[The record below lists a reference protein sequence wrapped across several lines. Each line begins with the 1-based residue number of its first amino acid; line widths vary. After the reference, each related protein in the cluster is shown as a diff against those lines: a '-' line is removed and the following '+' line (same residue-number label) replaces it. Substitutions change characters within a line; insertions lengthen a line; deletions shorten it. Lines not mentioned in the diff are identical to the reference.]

1 MRKKLIYSLVG
12 ILVLAFGGLIATFAA
27 GNKPAL
33 GLDLQGGIS
42 ITQQPVGA
50 FNSASLDLA
59 VDRIRE
65 RVDSLGVAEPEILR
79 QGDAIIVNLPGVKN
93 QQQAEELVKVTGQ
106 VYLRPVLKDD
116 QFGLPCVTSEPK
128 KASPSSSTTTSVA
141 TSNTSAGSGTTT
153 SIPTTAAVSGTNAAT
168 TTTAAGGPSRLPSR
182 ANTTTTAAST
192 ATTAT
197 PGTEAATTVLG
208 APTST
213 VPSGAPTTTAASN
226 TLNTLPDVA
235 PDATGYVSARGGSIC
250 KVGPAGGTGEVF
262 VDDATARIIS
272 GSGWGVT
279 VSLRGG
285 SNGEGVWNT
294 LASECFNGTTNCPT
308 RQLAIVLDG
317 EVISA
322 PTVQQPSFTG
332 SVEITGAFSEA
343 EARNLARVLNSG
355 SLPVKLVTQDVKTV
369 SPTLGKDSL
378 HAAIISGLVGIGL
391 VLLFMA
397 FYYRLLGLIVTA
409 GLTVSGA
416 LIWTMVSFLSK
427 TQGLALSLAGIAGLI
442 VSVGVTVD
450 SYVVFFERLKDEVR
464 AGRSMR
470 NSAQRGFAGAWHT
483 IVVADLVSL
492 IGAAVLWYLSVG
504 DVRGFAFFLGL
515 STLCDL
521 VVAYFFTRPVV
532 LLLARTEWMARRKI
546 MGIEVT
552 ATGGAA

>member
-12 ILVLAFGGLIATFAA
+12 ILVLAFGGLIATLVA

-42 ITQQPVGA
+42 ITQQPVGP
-50 FNSASLDLA
+50 FNSSSLDLA
-59 VDRIRE
+59 VERIRA

-128 KASPSSSTTTSVA
+128 KTQPSSGTTTTSVA
-141 TSNTSAGSGTTT
+141 TSGSGAVFGTTT
-153 SIPTTAAVSGTNAAT
+153 TIPTTAAVSGSNAP

-182 ANTTTTAAST
+182 ANTTTTAS
-192 ATTAT
+192 TTAT
-197 PGTEAATTVLG
+197 PDTGAATTVLG

-213 VPSGAPTTTAASN
+213 VPSGAPTTTAAGN

-294 LASECFNGTTNCPT
+294 LAAECFNGTATCPT

-332 SVEITGAFSEA
+332 SVEITGSFSEA

-378 HAAIISGLVGIGL
+378 HAAVISGLVGIGL
-391 VLLFMA
+391 VLLFMVL
-397 FYYRLLGLIVTA
+397 YYRLLGLIVAA

-521 VVAYFFTRPVV
+521 VVAYFFTRPAV
-532 LLLARTEWMARRKI
+532 LLLARTEWMARRRV

>member
-12 ILVLAFGGLIATFAA
+12 ILVLAFGGLIATVAA

-42 ITQQPVGA
+42 ITQQPVGP
-50 FNSASLDLA
+50 FNSSSLDLA
-59 VDRIRE
+59 VDRIRQ

-116 QFGLPCVTSEPK
+116 QFGLPCVTSEPTK
-128 KASPSSSTTTSVA
+128 TKPSSSTTTTSAA
-141 TSNTSAGSGTTT
+141 TSGSGAVAGTTT
-153 SIPTTAAVSGTNAAT
+153 TVPTTAAVTGSNAP

-182 ANTTTTAAST
+182 ANTTTTAAATS
-192 ATTAT
+192 TTAT
-197 PGTEAATTVLG
+197 PGTEAVTTLTA

-213 VPSGAPTTTAASN
+213 VPSGAPTTTAAGN

-250 KVGPAGGTGEVF
+250 KVGPSGGTGEVF

-285 SNGEGVWNT
+285 SNGEGVWNI
-294 LASECFNGTTNCPT
+294 LASECFNATATCPT

-332 SVEITGAFSEA
+332 SVEITGSFSEA

-391 VLLFMA
+391 VLLFMVL
-397 FYYRLLGLIVTA
+397 YYRLLGLIVTA

-521 VVAYFFTRPVV
+521 VVAYFFTRPAV